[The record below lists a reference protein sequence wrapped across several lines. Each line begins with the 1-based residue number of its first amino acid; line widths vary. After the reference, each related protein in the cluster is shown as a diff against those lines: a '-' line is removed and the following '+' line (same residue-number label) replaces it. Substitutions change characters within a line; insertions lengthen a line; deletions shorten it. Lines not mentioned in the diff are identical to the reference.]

1 MSSLD
6 ERTKIP
12 LGWAIGIVMTILTT
26 VGQAAV
32 SHYKISLHDDEIKEI
47 KSDMKEKAKADAE
60 RDLSLKE
67 ISGKLDSLDEKLD
80 DKMSEVKESVDK
92 LDRRL
97 SRENNRR

>member
-26 VGQAAV
+26 AGQAAV
-32 SHYKISLHDDEIKEI
+32 SYYKISLHDDEIKEI

-97 SRENNRR
+97 SRESVRR